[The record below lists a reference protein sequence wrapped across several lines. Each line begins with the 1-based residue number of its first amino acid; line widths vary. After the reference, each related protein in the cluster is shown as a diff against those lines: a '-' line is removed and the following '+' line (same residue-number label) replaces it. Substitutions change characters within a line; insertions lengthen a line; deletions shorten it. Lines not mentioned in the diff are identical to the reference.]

1 MSYFKRPC
9 AVAATYIIDTA
20 RILSPAFNQEEIE
33 KTNRIEQ
40 IKREEKIEEISHV
53 LELGIAELKECV
65 HTDDITK
72 TCRTVTRKV
81 YKDISTRSTMLVSQ
95 IPFHIM
101 EAIRCKCHMR
111 NRNSITIFT
120 HLSEVISFSL

>member
-40 IKREEKIEEISHV
+40 IELNKSKEKRKSKKFLMSWNWV
-53 LELGIAELKECV
+53 
-65 HTDDITK
+65 
-72 TCRTVTRKV
+72 
-81 YKDISTRSTMLVSQ
+81 
-95 IPFHIM
+95 
-101 EAIRCKCHMR
+101 
-111 NRNSITIFT
+111 
-120 HLSEVISFSL
+120 